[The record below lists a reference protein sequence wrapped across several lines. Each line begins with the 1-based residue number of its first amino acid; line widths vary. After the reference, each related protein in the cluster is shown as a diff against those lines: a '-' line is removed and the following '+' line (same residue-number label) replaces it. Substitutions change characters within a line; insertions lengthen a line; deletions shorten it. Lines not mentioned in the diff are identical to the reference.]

1 MITRTLERPPEEA
14 RMLVKGALELVDD
27 VEAYYDTGRGVIT
40 AKTGFRFGFIVSS
53 YGESLTIDLRSVRES
68 VTEITVTGE
77 KNVAVNVGAN
87 PEKYVLE
94 FVRTLDTLV
103 DYPMEDVIALLDKRT
118 SDHSKEVM
126 SLTDHRDGSAVLA
139 MVVLAIFL
147 LFVLS
152 IVAI

>member
-1 MITRTLERPPEEA
+1 
-14 RMLVKGALELVDD
+14 MLVKGALELVDD
-27 VEAYYDTGRGVIT
+27 IETYYDTGRGVIT
-40 AKTGFRFGFIVSS
+40 AKTGFRFGFIASS
-53 YGESLTIDLRSVRES
+53 YGESITIDIRSVGEG

-103 DYPMEDVIALLDKRT
+103 DCPMEDAISLLDERT
-118 SDHSKEVM
+118 SDYSKEVA
-126 SLTDHRDGSAVLA
+126 SPTDHRDGSAVFA
-139 MVVLAIFL
+139 MIVLAIFL

-152 IVAI
+152 IIAI